1 MDRSEITAD
10 GAKTPEDV
18 AAPDELSQE
27 LRSLLPELDE
37 GALAAFFDL
46 YFPRIYGYLRRLVHD
61 EHLAEDIT
69 QDVFIH
75 VHRAFPSYDA
85 TRPLRPWVF
94 TIATNKL
101 RDHWRSRLHRQTQ
114 TQHSVEDSGWVE
126 SLAENREM
134 PGDALEEKELG
145 DALREAVDR
154 LPDGMRMTV
163 CLRVFE
169 GLSFEE
175 IGAVLGRNEVAARKR
190 FSRAL
195 SELRQILGPLWLAH
209 WEGLEEEV
217 SE

>member
-1 MDRSEITAD
+1 MDRSEITAESVKA
-10 GAKTPEDV
+10 GEELV
-18 AAPDELSQE
+18 APDELSQE
-27 LRSLLPELDE
+27 LRSLLPELDA

-46 YFPRIYGYLRRLVHD
+46 YFPRIYTYLRRLVHD

-101 RDHWRSRLHRQTQ
+101 RDYWRSRLHRQSQ

-134 PGDALEEKELG
+134 PGDELEAKELG
-145 DALREAVDR
+145 EALREAVDR
-154 LPDGMRMTV
+154 LSDGMRMTV
-163 CLRVFE
+163 CLRIYE

-175 IGAVLGRNEVAARKR
+175 IGAMLGRNEVAARKR

-195 SELRQILGPLWLAH
+195 GELRQILGPLWLAH
-209 WEGLEEEV
+209 WEGIEEGLGE
-217 SE
+217 